1 MSRAFVKEDAGGWGD
16 PGKRY
21 SLPGRTD
28 PGYDEAA
35 AEALLEGARSGDTGS
50 AESATG
56 YYWGEPKLRPHVERI
71 LVEGG
76 LRRRAEHARVVHEQV
91 ESSDGRGGGNEFFAM
106 TRPRDVARYRSNHG
120 VGMPGGDLA
129 GGALERFRGYLAL

>member
-1 MSRAFVKEDAGGWGD
+1 MSRAFVKEDAGAWGD

-21 SLPGRTD
+21 ALPDRGD

-56 YYWGEPKLRPHVERI
+56 YYWGEKRLRPFVESIR
-71 LVEGG
+71 L
-76 LRRRAEHARVVHEQV
+76 RAER
-91 ESSDGRGGGNEFFAM
+91 N
-106 TRPRDVARYRSNHG
+106 
-120 VGMPGGDLA
+120 GDERLA
-129 GGALERFRGYLAL
+129 QLAERFLR